1 MSLQD
6 YQGLC
11 DVISKPKIRSNASC
25 APKKVCSNY
34 LYLIVLIQLNN
45 VQVETDNTQNT
56 CIVLVFSDLQVF
68 VSSQFSKPMFFV
80 EFSN

>member
-25 APKKVCSNY
+25 APKVCSNY

-56 CIVLVFSDLQVF
+56 CTVLVYSDLQVF